1 MSGMVASL
9 AGNGGVGSGGGCV
22 SATAAKPRPALRLGQ
37 ALARLAV
44 PAQGWP
50 IVLLAIAPAFLFRGP
65 LASEQV
71 LALAF
76 ACLGL
81 LLTLFGVG
89 LLAAC
94 RAPSGGKESGTGR
107 IFGVPFLLL
116 GLAIA
121 AMPAPGIAVLAA
133 LMALCHAARHAVP
146 PLPLLARLL
155 LTAFAAAL
163 AFDAGTIALA
173 MTRSLDLVAW
183 AGAVAAFGELA
194 VGRGDLVL
202 HRNNLSEP
210 PSHASARRDAALGLA
225 ALAAV
230 ALYLMRL
237 PETGMGTPWEA
248 GAGYAA
254 LAFFLLALWRGHRPH
269 AATAGDPL
277 LIGAIA
283 GWALSSGFAHG
294 SALQGLPLAG
304 S

>member
-9 AGNGGVGSGGGCV
+9 AGSGGVGSRGERA
-22 SATAAKPRPALRLGQ
+22 ATVAKPQPARI
-37 ALARLAV
+37 LARLAV
-44 PAQGWP
+44 PARGWP
-50 IVLLAIAPAFLFRGP
+50 VVLLAIAPAFLFRGP
-65 LASEQV
+65 LAAEQV

-76 ACLGL
+76 AFLGL
-81 LLTLFGVG
+81 LLTLFGTG

-94 RAPSGGKESGTGR
+94 RQPSGGGEGGSGR

-133 LMALCHAARHAVP
+133 LMALCHATRHAVP

-155 LTAFAAAL
+155 LTAFTAAL
-163 AFDAGTIALA
+163 AFDAGTIALN

-183 AGAVAAFGELA
+183 AGAVAVFGELA
-194 VGRGDLVL
+194 VGQGDLVL
-202 HRNNLSEP
+202 HRNAAPQP
-210 PSHASARRDAALGLA
+210 PSRAAARRDLALGLA

-237 PETGMGTPWEA
+237 PQAGMDTPWEA

-254 LAFFLLALWRGHRPH
+254 LAFFLLALWRGYRPN
-269 AATAGDPL
+269 AASQGDPL